1 MKHTPKIL
9 TLFGALLISGSA
21 WAVDATY
28 YTSLDGKS
36 GKNLLD
42 AIHAVANKGF
52 KQLDYDD
59 LWTAYKETDLYPA
72 GHANAGNIWDMY
84 SNCTFTYSTNQCGN
98 YTGECVCYNREHS
111 IPKSWF
117 GGATTGMGADL
128 FHLVPTDG
136 QVNGRRSSYA
146 FGEVASATYTYDN
159 SKLGTAKNITVTNT
173 VLGSSFTTSSV
184 PTKVF
189 EPADEYKGDFARG
202 YFGTMI
208 KWTTGYTMSSGD
220 GKWFFN
226 NTYTEGGHFGLADYG
241 IALLMKWHRQD
252 PVSQKEID
260 RNNGIKAT
268 QGNRNPFIDYPCL
281 AEYLWGAK
289 AGATF
294 STTSC
299 CGSFEANFRV
309 GGSDGCTACATAG
322 SPSTPTITVSGTSVE
337 CGSVVVGNTT
347 TATFTVSGSN
357 LTADITLEV
366 TGTDFSI
373 DKTTLAPTNGTVA
386 ATTITVTF
394 EPTAAGEQN
403 GTITISSTGATNKTV
418 SLHAVGTT
426 AAVTPAPSTT
436 PVVFFG
442 TVVTDK
448 HTFSGETAT
457 LHLHIS
463 DLATDVTVASSDPG
477 IFTVSTSTATN
488 GTITITPDE
497 AAAGVTITL
506 TRVAAGTA
514 NLIIKSGA
522 GGVVNKTYAITFQ

>member
-9 TLFGALLISGSA
+9 TLFGALLISSSA
-21 WAVDATY
+21 WAVDASY
-28 YTSLDGKS
+28 YTSLNGQS
-36 GKNLLD
+36 GADLFN
-42 AIHAVANKGF
+42 AIHTVANNGF
-52 KQLDYDD
+52 NQLSYDN
-59 LWTAYKETDLYPA
+59 LWTAYEKTDLYPA
-72 GHANAGNIWDMY
+72 GHANAGKIWDMY

-98 YTGECVCYNREHS
+98 YSGECVCYNREHS

-117 GGATTGMGADL
+117 CSCTTGMGADL

-136 QVNGRRSSYA
+136 KVNSKRSNYA
-146 FGEVASATYTYDN
+146 FGEVAAATYTYYN
-159 SKLGTAKNITVTNT
+159 SKLGSAKNVTITNT

-184 PTKVF
+184 PGTVF
-189 EPADEYKGDFARG
+189 EPDDEYKGDFARG

-208 KWTTGYTMSSGD
+208 KWTTAYTMSSGD
-220 GKWFFN
+220 GAWFFN
-226 NTYTEGGHFGLADYG
+226 NTYDEAGHFGLANYG

-260 RNNGIKAT
+260 RNNGIQAT

-281 AEYLWGAK
+281 AEYLWGNK
-289 AGATF
+289 AGETF
-294 STTSC
+294 STASC
-299 CGSFEANFRV
+299 CGSFEANFSV
-309 GGSDGCTACATAG
+309 SSDGCTACATAG
-322 SPSTPTITVSGTSVE
+322 TPSTPTITVSGTSVE

-357 LTADITLEV
+357 LTADITLAV
-366 TGTDFSI
+366 TGTGFSI
-373 DKTTLAPTNGTVA
+373 DKTTLAPTAGTVA

-403 GTITISSTGATNKTV
+403 GTITISSTGATDKTV

-426 AAVTPAPSTT
+426 AAVTPAPPTT

-463 DLATDVTVASSDPG
+463 DLATDVTVASSNTD
-477 IFTVSTSTATN
+477 IFTVSTSTTTN

-514 NLIIKSGA
+514 NLIITDA

>member
-9 TLFGALLISGSA
+9 TLFGALLISISA
-21 WAVDATY
+21 WAVDASY
-28 YTSLDGKS
+28 YTNLNEKS
-36 GKNLLD
+36 GANLFN
-42 AIHAVANKGF
+42 AIHTVANNGF
-52 KQLDYDD
+52 KQLSYDN
-59 LWTAYKETDLYPA
+59 LWTAYETTDLYPA
-72 GHANAGNIWDMY
+72 GHANAGKIWDMY
-84 SNCTFTYSTNQCGN
+84 SKCSFTYSTNQCGT
-98 YTGECVCYNREHS
+98 YSAECSCYNREHS

-117 GGATTGMGADL
+117 CSCTTGMGADL

-136 QVNGRRSSYA
+136 KVNGKRGNYA

-159 SKLGTAKNITVTNT
+159 SKLGSAKNVTITNT

-184 PTKVF
+184 PGTVF
-189 EPADEYKGDFARG
+189 EPDDEYKGDFARG

-208 KWTTGYTMSSGD
+208 KWTTAYTMSSGD
-220 GKWFFN
+220 GAWFFN
-226 NTYTEGGHFGLADYG
+226 NTYTEAGHFGLADYG

-260 RNNGIKAT
+260 RNNGIQAT

-281 AEYLWGAK
+281 AEYLWGNK
-289 AGATF
+289 AGEIF
-294 STTSC
+294 STASC
-299 CGSFEANFRV
+299 CGSFEANFSV
-309 GGSDGCTACATAG
+309 GSDGCTACATAG
-322 SPSTPTITVSGTSVE
+322 TPSTPTITVSGTSVD

-366 TGTDFSI
+366 TGTGFSI
-373 DKTTLAPTNGTVA
+373 NKATLSQTAGTVA

-403 GTITISSTGATNKTV
+403 GTITISSTGATDKTV
-418 SLHAVGTT
+418 SLRAVGTT
-426 AAVTPAPSTT
+426 AAVTPAPPTT

-448 HTFSGETAT
+448 HTFSGTPAT

-463 DLATDVTVASSDPG
+463 DLATNVNVASSAPG
-477 IFTVSTSTATN
+477 IFTVSTDTKDN
-488 GTITITPDE
+488 GTITPDE

-514 NLIIKSGA
+514 NLTIK
-522 GGVVNKTYAITFQ
+522 GGVVNETYAITFQ

>member
-9 TLFGALLISGSA
+9 TLFGALLISSSA
-21 WAVDATY
+21 WAVDASY
-28 YTSLDGKS
+28 YTSLNGQS
-36 GKNLLD
+36 GADLFN
-42 AIHAVANKGF
+42 AIHTVANNGF
-52 KQLDYDD
+52 KQLSYDN
-59 LWTAYKETDLYPA
+59 LWTAYEKTDLYPA
-72 GHANAGNIWDMY
+72 GHENAGKIWDMY
-84 SNCTFTYSTNQCGN
+84 SNCTFTYSKNQCGN
-98 YTGECVCYNREHS
+98 YSGECVCYNREHS

-117 GGATTGMGADL
+117 CSCTTGMGADL

-136 QVNGRRSSYA
+136 KVNSKRSNYA
-146 FGEVASATYTYDN
+146 FGEVASATYTYYN
-159 SKLGTAKNITVTNT
+159 SKLGSAKNVTITNT

-184 PTKVF
+184 PGTVF
-189 EPADEYKGDFARG
+189 EPDDEYKGDFARG

-208 KWTTGYTMSSGD
+208 KWTTAYTMSSGD
-220 GKWFFN
+220 GAWFFN
-226 NTYTEGGHFGLADYG
+226 NTYTEAGHFGLADYG

-260 RNNGIKAT
+260 RNNGIEAT

-309 GGSDGCTACATAG
+309 GGSDGCTACATAVD
-322 SPSTPTITVSGTSVE
+322 PSTPTITVSGTSVE

-366 TGTDFSI
+366 TGTSFSI
-373 DKTTLAPTNGTVA
+373 DQTTLSPTDGTVA

-394 EPTAAGEQN
+394 TPTAAGEQS

-426 AAVTPAPSTT
+426 AAVAPAPSTT

-488 GTITITPDE
+488 GTITPDE

-506 TRVAAGTA
+506 TKHAASTA

>member
-1 MKHTPKIL
+1 MKHTTKIL
-9 TLFGALLISGSA
+9 TLFGALLISSSA

-28 YTSLDGKS
+28 YTSLNEKS
-36 GKNLLD
+36 GANLFN
-42 AIHAVANKGF
+42 AIHTVANNGF
-52 KQLDYDD
+52 KQLSYDD
-59 LWTAYKETDLYPA
+59 LWTAYEKTDLYPA
-72 GHANAGNIWDMY
+72 GHANAGKIWDMY
-84 SNCTFTYSTNQCGN
+84 SKCSFTYSTNQCGN
-98 YTGECVCYNREHS
+98 YSAECDCYNREHS

-117 GGATTGMGADL
+117 CDCTTGMGADL

-136 QVNGRRSSYA
+136 KVNGMRSNYA
-146 FGEVASATYTYDN
+146 FGEVASATYTYNN
-159 SKLGTAKNITVTNT
+159 SKLGSAKKITITNT
-173 VLGSSFTTSSV
+173 MLGTSFTTSSV
-184 PTKVF
+184 PEKVF

-208 KWTTGYTMSSGD
+208 KWTTAYTMSSGD
-220 GKWFFN
+220 GAWFFN
-226 NTYTEGGHFGLADYG
+226 NTYTEAGHFGLADYG

-260 RNNGIKAT
+260 RNNGIEAA

-281 AEYLWGAK
+281 AEYLWGNK
-289 AGATF
+289 AGETF
-294 STTSC
+294 STASC
-299 CGSFEANFRV
+299 CGSFEATFSA
-309 GGSDGCTACATAG
+309 GGSDGCTACGTT
-322 SPSTPTITVSGTSVE
+322 SDPTPTITISQSTVNCESVY
-337 CGSVVVGNTT
+337 VGKTGN
-347 TATFTVSGSN
+347 AIFTVSGSN
-357 LTADITLEV
+357 LTADITLSI
-366 TGTDFSI
+366 TGDGFSI
-373 DKTTLAPTNGTVA
+373 DKTTLTQTAGTVA
-386 ATTITVTF
+386 ETTITVTF
-394 EPTAAGEQN
+394 APTAAGEQN
-403 GTITISSTGATNKTV
+403 GTITISSTGATPQTV
-418 SLHAVGTT
+418 SLRAVGTT
-426 AAVTPAPSTT
+426 AAVAPAPPTT

-488 GTITITPDE
+488 GTITPDE

-506 TRVAAGTA
+506 TKHAASTA

>member
-1 MKHTPKIL
+1 MKHTTKIL
-9 TLFGALLISGSA
+9 TLFGALLISSSA

-28 YTSLDGKS
+28 YTSLDGQS
-36 GKNLLD
+36 GKNLFD

-52 KQLDYDD
+52 KQLSYSD
-59 LWTAYKETDLYPA
+59 LWTAYEKTDLYPA
-72 GHANAGNIWDMY
+72 GHANAGKIWDMY
-84 SNCTFTYSTNQCGN
+84 SNCIFTSITDKDPGSGST
-98 YTGECVCYNREHS
+98 ECQYYNREHS

-117 GGATTGMGADL
+117 CDCTTGMGADL
-128 FHLVPTDG
+128 FHLVPTDKI
-136 QVNGRRSSYA
+136 VNGKRSNFA

-159 SKLGTAKNITVTNT
+159 SKLGTAMSIAITNT

-184 PTKVF
+184 PEQVF

-208 KWTTGYTMSSGD
+208 KWTTSYTMSSGD
-220 GKWFFN
+220 GAWFFN

-260 RNNGIKAT
+260 RNNGIQAT

-281 AEYLWGAK
+281 AEYLWGDK
-289 AGATF
+289 AGETF

-299 CGSFEANFRV
+299 CGSFEANFSV
-309 GGSDGCTACATAG
+309 GSDGCTACAT
-322 SPSTPTITVSGTSVE
+322 SVDPSTPTITVSGTSVE

-366 TGTDFSI
+366 TTGTVFSI
-373 DKTTLAPTNGTVA
+373 DKTTLAPTDGTVA

-394 EPTAAGEQN
+394 APTAAGEQS
-403 GTITISSTGATNKTV
+403 GTITISSPSATEKTV

-442 TVVTDK
+442 TVVTDA

-463 DLATDVTVASSDPG
+463 DLATNVTVASSNTG
-477 IFTVSTSTATN
+477 IFTVRTSTATN
-488 GTITITPDE
+488 GTITPDE

-506 TRVAAGTA
+506 TKIKAGQA
-514 NLIIKSGA
+514 NLTIK
-522 GGVVNKTYAITFQ
+522 GGVVNKTYAITFK

>member
-1 MKHTPKIL
+1 M
-9 TLFGALLISGSA
+9 
-21 WAVDATY
+21 
-28 YTSLDGKS
+28 
-36 GKNLLD
+36 
-42 AIHAVANKGF
+42 
-52 KQLDYDD
+52 
-59 LWTAYKETDLYPA
+59 
-72 GHANAGNIWDMY
+72 
-84 SNCTFTYSTNQCGN
+84 
-98 YTGECVCYNREHS
+98 
-111 IPKSWF
+111 
-117 GGATTGMGADL
+117 
-128 FHLVPTDG
+128 
-136 QVNGRRSSYA
+136 
-146 FGEVASATYTYDN
+146 
-159 SKLGTAKNITVTNT
+159 
-173 VLGSSFTTSSV
+173 
-184 PTKVF
+184 
-189 EPADEYKGDFARG
+189 
-202 YFGTMI
+202 
-208 KWTTGYTMSSGD
+208 
-220 GKWFFN
+220 
-226 NTYTEGGHFGLADYG
+226 ADYG

-260 RNNGIKAT
+260 RNNGIQAT

-281 AEYLWGAK
+281 AEYLWGNK
-289 AGATF
+289 AGETF

-299 CGSFEANFRV
+299 CGSFEANFSV
-309 GGSDGCTACATAG
+309 GSDGCTACATAVD
-322 SPSTPTITVSGTSVE
+322 PSTPTITVSETSVE

-366 TGTDFSI
+366 TGTGFSI
-373 DKTTLAPTNGTVA
+373 DQTTLAPTNGTVA

-448 HTFSGETAT
+448 HTFSGTTAT

-463 DLATDVTVASSDPG
+463 DLATNVTVKSSNTG
-477 IFTVSTSTATN
+477 IFTVSTS
-488 GTITITPDE
+488 TITPDE

-514 NLIIKSGA
+514 NLTIE

>member
-9 TLFGALLISGSA
+9 TLFGALLISSSA
-21 WAVDATY
+21 WAVDASY
-28 YTSLDGKS
+28 YTSLNGQS
-36 GKNLLD
+36 GANLFN
-42 AIHAVANKGF
+42 AIHTVANNGF
-52 KQLDYDD
+52 KQLSYDD
-59 LWTAYKETDLYPA
+59 LWAAYEKTDLYPA
-72 GHANAGNIWDMY
+72 GHANAGKIWDMY
-84 SNCTFTYSTNQCGN
+84 GGCDFTYSTNQCGN
-98 YTGECVCYNREHS
+98 YAAECDCYNREHS

-117 GGATTGMGADL
+117 CDCTTGMGADL

-136 QVNGRRSSYA
+136 KVNGKRGNFA

-159 SKLGTAKNITVTNT
+159 SKLGSAKNVTITNT

-184 PTKVF
+184 PGTVF
-189 EPADEYKGDFARG
+189 EPDDEYKGDFARG

-208 KWTTGYTMSSGD
+208 KWTTVYPTMSSDD
-220 GKWFFN
+220 GAWFFN
-226 NTYTEGGHFGLADYG
+226 NTYTEAGHFGLADYG

-260 RNNGIKAT
+260 RNNGIQAT
-268 QGNRNPFIDYPCL
+268 QRNRNPFIDYPCL
-281 AEYLWGAK
+281 AEYLWGDK
-289 AGATF
+289 AGETF

-299 CGSFEANFRV
+299 CGSFEANFSV
-309 GGSDGCTACATAG
+309 GSDGCTACAT
-322 SPSTPTITVSGTSVE
+322 SVNPSTPTITVSRTPVD

-366 TGTDFSI
+366 TTGTDFSI
-373 DKTTLAPTNGTVA
+373 DQTTLAPTDGTVA

-394 EPTAAGEQN
+394 APTAAGEQD

-418 SLHAVGTT
+418 SLRAVGTT
-426 AAVTPAPSTT
+426 AAVAPAPSTT

-448 HTFSGETAT
+448 HTFSGTPAT

-514 NLIIKSGA
+514 NLTIE
-522 GGVVNKTYAITFQ
+522 GGVVNKTYEITFQ